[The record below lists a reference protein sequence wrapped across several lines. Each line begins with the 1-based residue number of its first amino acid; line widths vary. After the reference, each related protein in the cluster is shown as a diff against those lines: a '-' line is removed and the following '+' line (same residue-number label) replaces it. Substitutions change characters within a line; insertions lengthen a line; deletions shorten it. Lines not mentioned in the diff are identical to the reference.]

1 MKKILFITANPKNTA
16 RLRLDEE
23 IRDIAES
30 LNLAH
35 RENFRIEQRWATRLK
50 DVRRAIFD
58 VNPHI
63 LHFSGHGEAEGL
75 LLEDDS
81 GNAVIAN
88 ADALTALFRI
98 EEGQIECV
106 VLNACHSI
114 HLAKAINA
122 HVKYVIAM
130 PNAIPDQ
137 AAREFA
143 VGFYDAFGAGKGVK
157 HAFDS
162 GCSALHGLR
171 LPATDFPKLFT
182 STQRIRPSSRPRTP
196 RNDLLML
203 MQKSVQNA
211 FEETVHVPRLL
222 ELEKR
227 EQPVEVERVCE
238 ILVETSDRKSRY
250 IEQDEH
256 LIDIFERM
264 NHQLLILGNA
274 GAGKTTAMLE
284 LARDALFLAEEDET
298 QPIPVM
304 FKLSSWAKDRKPLD
318 AWMGDYLNLK
328 YQMRKQTGRQ
338 HLAQGHI
345 LFLLDGLDEVSQKWR
360 EACVNAI
367 TNFCQNYQING
378 IAVSSRPEEYDALT
392 VKLKLEGAI
401 LLEPLT
407 KAQIETYLEEAGEA
421 LAPVRAA
428 LQEDAQLVKLLDTP
442 MMLDVMASSY
452 LGEESAQL
460 LTEGRT
466 LEERRANLFHQCA
479 ARMLSRKSAKPD
491 AAYAPQDALRWL
503 AWLAENMLRHHCG
516 LEFFPEIMQP
526 TWLSPRKCWLYYSGV
541 SIIGGLILWFGT
553 IIGFSIVGSLRYL
566 IDDNSGVVTFFKMFV
581 MGGYL
586 GITFILS
593 SLLMLRCHP
602 MLSILL
608 AAIISGISWGSL
620 MARANGQI
628 VAAIF
633 LFALFAG
640 LPSLWAIAKKR
651 IRIVEVIN
659 WSWKGVF
666 WGLMAV
672 IPVLAILGV
681 MLALFPTLRSVP
693 KYYQGILAVGVLAG
707 ALFPMGGG
715 LWHQESAI
723 LGNAASRRG
732 IQRPARNAL
741 RIISWC
747 IAFALVISA
756 SVGLLSDNNFLE
768 WLSFGI
774 IFGPMIGIMFG
785 MRSGI
790 TPCIQ
795 YIMLRLALRDDA
807 RLPVNVNRFLEYAA
821 RQAFVKKEGG
831 GYLFHESWAAYFA
844 SLDEEIINR
853 IVQNLERRIMK

>member
-1 MKKILFITANPKNTA
+1 MKKILFIMANPKNTA

-30 LNLAH
+30 LNLARH
-35 RENFRIEQRWATRLK
+35 REHFRIEQRWATRLK

-88 ADALTALFRI
+88 ADALAGLFRI
-98 EEGQIECV
+98 EAGQIECV

-162 GCSALHGLR
+162 GCGALR
-171 LPATDFPKLFT
+171 VPAADFPALFT
-182 STQRIRPSSRPRTP
+182 STQPIRPSSRPRTP
-196 RNDLLML
+196 RNDLLTL

-211 FEETVHVPRLL
+211 FEETVHIPRLL
-222 ELEKR
+222 ALEKR
-227 EQPVEVERVCE
+227 EQPAEVERVCE
-238 ILVETSDRKSRY
+238 VLVETSDRKSRY

-256 LIDIFERM
+256 LIDLFERM

-328 YQMRKQTGRQ
+328 YQMRKLIGQE

-345 LFLLDGLDEVSQKWR
+345 LFLLDGLDEVPQKWR

-367 TNFCQNYQING
+367 TNFCQSHEING
-378 IAVSSRPEEYDALT
+378 IVVSSRPEEYDALT

-452 LGEESAQL
+452 LGEESAQM
-460 LTEGRT
+460 LTEQAT

-479 ARMLSRKSAKPD
+479 ARMLSRKNAKPG
-491 AAYAPQDALRWL
+491 AEYAPQDALRWL

-526 TWLSPRKCWLYYSGV
+526 TWLSPRKRWLYYSGV
-541 SIIGGLILWFGT
+541 SILGGLTLLFGMLS
-553 IIGFSIVGSLRYL
+553 GFSVVALISHAIGEDLGSVNFAR
-566 IDDNSGVVTFFKMFV
+566 MFTI
-581 MGGYL
+581 GGYL
-586 GITFILS
+586 GATFMLS
-593 SLLMLRCHP
+593 SLLTLRCRP
-602 MLSILL
+602 AVSIP
-608 AAIISGISWGSL
+608 AAALIGGALWG
-620 MARANGQI
+620 MATARTNGRI
-628 VAAIF
+628 AAAVL

-640 LPSLWAIAKKR
+640 LPSLWANAKER
-651 IRIVEVIN
+651 IRIVEVVN

-666 WGLMAV
+666 WGLMAAM
-672 IPVLAILGV
+672 PVFAAIGVALCAASNPSQDLLAI
-681 MLALFPTLRSVP
+681 
-693 KYYQGILAVGVLAG
+693 GVLAG
-707 ALFPMGGG
+707 ALFPMAGG
-715 LWHQESAI
+715 LWHQESAKPE
-723 LGNAASRRG
+723 NAAARRG
-732 IQRPARNAL
+732 IWRPARNAL
-741 RIISWC
+741 CIIGGCMLS
-747 IAFALVISA
+747 ALTISVA
-756 SVGLLSDNNFLE
+756 VGLLTNDENFLG
-768 WLSFGI
+768 WLSLGLILGPI
-774 IFGPMIGIMFG
+774 IGMIFG

-795 YIMLRLALRDDA
+795 HIALRLALRDDA
-807 RLPVNVNRFLEYAA
+807 RLPVNVSRFLEYAA
-821 RQAFVKKEGG
+821 RRAFVKKEGG

-844 SLDEEIINR
+844 SLREESFHE
-853 IVQNLERRIMK
+853 IVQHLERRMTK